1 MWPSSH
7 DSCAETL
14 AQAVSAGHLPAVT
27 PVPILRRADESRP
40 PPADHLLL
48 RGHPTHLSLLSR
60 ARFLALLLAALVVA
74 VPLAVAPPAD
84 AAVKKP
90 LDIVK
95 VYYDPPGRDY
105 SKNSEYVKEYIQVKN
120 TGKTTLTLTGYV
132 IRDNGPQKYTF
143 PKGFK
148 IAPGKTVTIRSG
160 TGKNTSTTLYWGKA
174 SFIWNNTGDTAR
186 LYSSK
191 GTLLESCRYK
201 GGAYKGSSTYAR
213 SDKTTAYC

>member
-1 MWPSSH
+1 M
-7 DSCAETL
+7 
-14 AQAVSAGHLPAVT
+14 HLP
-27 PVPILRRADESRP
+27 
-40 PPADHLLL
+40 
-48 RGHPTHLSLLSR
+48 LLSR

-74 VPLAVAPPAD
+74 VPLAIAPPAD

-95 VYYDPPGRDY
+95 VHYDPPGRDY

-143 PKGFK
+143 PRGFK

-174 SFIWNNTGDTAR
+174 SYIWNNTGDTAR
-186 LYSSK
+186 LYNSK
-191 GTLLESCRYK
+191 GALLESCK
-201 GGAYKGSSTYAR
+201 FAGGVKKATKTTVRTDA
-213 SDKTTAYC
+213 TTAYC

>member
-1 MWPSSH
+1 M
-7 DSCAETL
+7 
-14 AQAVSAGHLPAVT
+14 HLP
-27 PVPILRRADESRP
+27 
-40 PPADHLLL
+40 
-48 RGHPTHLSLLSR
+48 LLSR
-60 ARFLALLLAALVVA
+60 ARFLALLLAALVIA

-90 LDIVK
+90 LHIVK

-143 PKGFK
+143 PKGFR

-160 TGKNTSTTLYWGKA
+160 TGKNTSATLYCGKA
-174 SFIWNNTGDTAR
+174 SFNWNNTGDTAR
-186 LYSSK
+186 LYNSK
-191 GTLLESCRYK
+191 GALLESCK
-201 GGAYKGSSTYAR
+201 FLSGVKKAT
-213 SDKTTAYC
+213 KTTVRTDAMTAYC

>member
-1 MWPSSH
+1 M
-7 DSCAETL
+7 
-14 AQAVSAGHLPAVT
+14 HLP
-27 PVPILRRADESRP
+27 
-40 PPADHLLL
+40 
-48 RGHPTHLSLLSR
+48 LLSR

-95 VYYDPPGRDY
+95 VYYDPPGRDH

-174 SFIWNNTGDTAR
+174 SFIWNSTGDTAR

-191 GTLLESCRYK
+191 GALLESCRDK

>member
-1 MWPSSH
+1 M
-7 DSCAETL
+7 
-14 AQAVSAGHLPAVT
+14 HLP
-27 PVPILRRADESRP
+27 
-40 PPADHLLL
+40 
-48 RGHPTHLSLLSR
+48 LLSR

-105 SKNSEYVKEYIQVKN
+105 SRNSEYVKEYIQVKN

-186 LYSSK
+186 LYNDK
-191 GTLLESCRYK
+191 GKLLESCKYK
-201 GGAYKGSSTYAR
+201 GVRKKASKGYVRSTT
-213 SDKTTAYC
+213 TTAFC

>member
-1 MWPSSH
+1 MHMP
-7 DSCAETL
+7 
-14 AQAVSAGHLPAVT
+14 
-27 PVPILRRADESRP
+27 
-40 PPADHLLL
+40 
-48 RGHPTHLSLLSR
+48 LLSR
-60 ARFLALLLAALVVA
+60 TRFLALLLAALVVA

-143 PKGFK
+143 PKGTK
-148 IAPGKTVTIRSG
+148 LAPGKTLTIRSG
-160 TGKNTSTTLYWGKA
+160 KGKDTTKTKYWNK
-174 SFIWNNTGDTAR
+174 SSYIWNNTGDTAR
-186 LYSSK
+186 LYTNK
-191 GTLLESCRYK
+191 GKLLESCKYK
-201 GGAYKGSSTYAR
+201 GGVKKATSTTVRTDA
-213 SDKTTAYC
+213 TTAYC

>member
-1 MWPSSH
+1 M
-7 DSCAETL
+7 
-14 AQAVSAGHLPAVT
+14 HLP
-27 PVPILRRADESRP
+27 
-40 PPADHLLL
+40 
-48 RGHPTHLSLLSR
+48 LLSR

-74 VPLAVAPPAD
+74 VPLAIAPPAD

-105 SKNSEYVKEYIQVKN
+105 SRNSEYVKEYIQVKN

-186 LYSSK
+186 LYNDK
-191 GTLLESCRYK
+191 GKLLESCKYK
-201 GGAYKGSSTYAR
+201 GVRKKASKGYVRSTT
-213 SDKTTAYC
+213 TTAFC